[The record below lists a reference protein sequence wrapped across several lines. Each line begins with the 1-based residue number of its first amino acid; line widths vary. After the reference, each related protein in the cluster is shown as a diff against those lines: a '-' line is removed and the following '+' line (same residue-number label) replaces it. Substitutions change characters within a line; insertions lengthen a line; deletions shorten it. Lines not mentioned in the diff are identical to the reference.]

1 MKIRGNTVGFPNP
14 QPDWE
19 QTDPLQADY
28 IRNKPDV
35 VGAGGPVVSGE
46 LAVESQKYT
55 MTLTLADNSTDV
67 IVLETDA
74 DDYPTKVTVNG
85 TEIPWTV
92 TGV

>member
-14 QPDWE
+14 QPDWN
-19 QTDPLQADY
+19 QTDPMQADY

-35 VGAGGPVVSGE
+35 VGAGSAVVAGE
-46 LAVESQKYT
+46 LVVESQKYT
-55 MTLTLADNSTDV
+55 MTLSLADGGEEV

-74 DDYPTKVTVNG
+74 NDYPTKVTVNG
-85 TEIPWTV
+85 TEIHWTV

>member
-28 IRNKPDV
+28 IRNKPNV
-35 VGAGGPVVSGE
+35 VGGGSAVVSGQ
-46 LAVESQKYT
+46 LTVESQKYT
-55 MTLTLADNSTDV
+55 MTLTLADDSTET

-74 DDYPTKVTVNG
+74 NDYPTKVTVNG

>member
-1 MKIRGNTVGFPNP
+1 MRIRGNTVGLPNP
-14 QPDWE
+14 QTNWD
-19 QTDPLQADY
+19 QADSALADY
-28 IRNKPDV
+28 LQNKPDV
-35 VGAGGPVVSGE
+35 VGAGSPVVSGE